1 MHLWHFATS
10 HVVSLVYYHTVFMYF
25 IFVYISGEVP
35 SLSFRQMPNIVY
47 IHDFRRRWPSV
58 YFHWSVI
65 QFQFGAIFY
74 MHIFF
79 NFHYTLELVII
90 YNPLCYNFMF
100 GCLCICTR
108 SNNRNWIKK
117 DEKTPFCVT
126 ILGRCFNSMSF
137 PGC

>member
-1 MHLWHFATS
+1 MTFCDFSCCKSCLLSYGIHVFHLCVYFRWS
-10 HVVSLVYYHTVFMYF
+10 PILVFPPDAKYC
-25 IFVYISGEVP
+25 I
-35 SLSFRQMPNIVY
+35 Y

-126 ILGRCFNSMSF
+126 ILGRCFNGMSF